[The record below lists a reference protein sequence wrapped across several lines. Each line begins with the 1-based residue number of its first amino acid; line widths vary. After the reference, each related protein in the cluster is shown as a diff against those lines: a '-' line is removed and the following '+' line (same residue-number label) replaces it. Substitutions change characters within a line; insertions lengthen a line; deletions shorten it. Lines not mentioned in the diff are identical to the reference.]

1 MNEYLKPC
9 PCCGG
14 MNIAVLRLSASNNAD
29 LTNVLCAPKDGGCG
43 LTISRPSRTEA
54 VAAWN
59 FRTPSSKPAP
69 WVDWHGG
76 DAPPVPNDELV
87 DIKLPDG
94 GIQTTTTAGEWDWAK
109 DGHSE
114 TSVVAYRVS
123 TSSVIPTELA
133 LDAERYRKWVSYS
146 QFSKKRA
153 DEILDRISINEFGT
167 PAEQLDPLP
176 EDWCLDGTLIYRVTG
191 DPHPENSDEIRVTL
205 ARGLRDEDVR
215 ERLAAQLFA
224 LLTGAPH
231 GAITEDWVNRCL
243 DAAHTWADE
252 AYASGRGKPHQSLAD
267 ARRALRRLLMEPLAL
282 SAAPTT
288 TPHATASDR

>member
-1 MNEYLKPC
+1 MHHRESPTNGRNPRAPQETSKTRTWPRRLYLAALIGLC
-9 PCCGG
+9 LAVGG
-14 MNIAVLRLSASNNAD
+14 YAGLRIWQWAI
-29 LTNVLCAPKDGGCG
+29 VP
-43 LTISRPSRTEA
+43 R
-54 VAAWN
+54 
-59 FRTPSSKPAP
+59 
-69 WVDWHGG
+69 
-76 DAPPVPNDELV
+76 DAPLIGVSLDTAWHARA
-87 DIKLPDG
+87 
-94 GIQTTTTAGEWDWAK
+94 GI
-109 DGHSE
+109 
-114 TSVVAYRVS
+114 TSVSYEVALTRAGAR
-123 TSSVIPTELA
+123 T
-133 LDAERYRKWVSYS
+133 LDFHPGGKGP
-146 QFSKKRA
+146 